1 MRKQDNQKNGR
12 VGTTLANPKA
22 HQLDHDRHGR
32 RDFLRSLGLIGAGG
46 LMLNKLPVTAAA
58 GSTSLANALTNADSD
73 RILVMIRL
81 NGGNDGLNTIIPL
94 YDFSTYQAIRP
105 DIRIPEAET
114 WALNG
119 ALGVTNNLS
128 ALQPMWNDGKMK
140 VVNNIGY
147 PAQNLSHFRS
157 SDIWATSSDSDVVI
171 ESGWLGRM
179 IEDEFPD
186 FLTNPPTEPPA
197 IQIGGTSNLVFNN
210 SNNFNYAISTNNP
223 EQLYQIAQTGQL
235 YDVNDVP
242 DCTHGEQLSYL
253 RAVANTTFSYA
264 GRLAEAF
271 DEGAN
276 SNEADYMSDRL
287 GDQLALIARLI
298 KGGLGTRLY
307 MVELDGFDTHANQPD
322 WHAYLM
328 QSLGQNTSAFFT
340 DLETGG
346 HGERTL
352 AMTFSEFGRRP
363 EQNGSMGTDHGAAAP
378 MMLFGAG
385 LNGNGILGGL
395 PNLQNLDQ
403 AGNMIYSTDFRSV
416 YATIM
421 DYWLCLGGETTNQL
435 LGGDFDRLEAMGLF
449 CSPTSTTER
458 GRIADIGLLAH
469 LNQGELVLKYN
480 LPTTGNVVIR
490 THDALGRIVA
500 TPFNGNQFR
509 GEQEMRLPL
518 SVTGWAAGVY
528 IVSVESG
535 GQMYSKR
542 VTLF

>member
-1 MRKQDNQKNGR
+1 MSKQDNHQNGR
-12 VGTTLANPKA
+12 VGTTLANAAA
-22 HQLDHDRHGR
+22 HKLDHDRHGR

-46 LMLNKLPVTAAA
+46 LILNKLPVTAAA
-58 GSTSLANALTNADSD
+58 GASSFAHALSNADSD

-94 YDFSTYQAIRP
+94 YEFETYQSIRP
-105 DIRIPEAET
+105 DIYIEEADT
-114 WALNG
+114 WSLNG
-119 ALGVTNNLS
+119 ALGVTNNMS
-128 ALQPMWNDGKMK
+128 ALQPMWNDGQMK
-140 VVNNIGY
+140 VVNNVGY

-157 SDIWATSSDSDVVI
+157 SDIWASSSDADVLV

-179 IEDEFPD
+179 IERDYPD
-186 FLTNPPTEPPA
+186 FLTNPPAEPPA
-197 IQIGGTSNLVFNN
+197 IQIGGISNLLFNN
-210 SNNFNYAISTNNP
+210 SDNFNYAISTNNP
-223 EQLYQIAQTGQL
+223 QQLYQIAQTGQL

-242 DCTHGEQLSYL
+242 PCTHGDQLSFL
-253 RAVANTTFSYA
+253 RAVTNTTFNYA

-276 SNEADYMSDRL
+276 SGDADYNDDRL
-287 GDQLALIARLI
+287 GDQLSLIARLI

-307 MVELDGFDTHANQPD
+307 MVELNGFDTHANQPEL
-322 WHAYLM
+322 HA
-328 QSLGQNTSAFFT
+328 SLLNSLAQNTAAFFT
-340 DLETGG
+340 DLEAGG
-346 HGERTL
+346 HAERTL

-395 PNLQNLDQ
+395 PDLEALDQ
-403 AGNMIYSTDFRSV
+403 AGNMIYSTDFRSI

-421 DYWLCLGGETTNQL
+421 DYWLCLGSEVTNEL

-449 CSPTSTTER
+449 CTPSSTTER
-458 GRIADIGLLAH
+458 GKPTDIGLMAYLSH
-469 LNQGELVLKYN
+469 GELVLKYN
-480 LPTTGNVVIR
+480 LPQTGNVVIR

-500 TPFNGNQFR
+500 TPFNGRQFL

-518 SVTGWAAGVY
+518 AAANWSAGVY
-528 IVSVESG
+528 IVSIEIG
-535 GQMYSKR
+535 GSMYSKK
-542 VTLF
+542 VALF